1 MAKAWSMVGTSSLNR
16 DRRARDLRALAEGEE
31 VDVLV
36 VGAGV
41 SGAGVA
47 VDAASRGLRVAL
59 IDANDFAFGTS
70 RWSSKLVHGG
80 LRYLAKGDVGIAHE
94 SAVERDILMRST
106 APHLIRALPMVTAIG
121 TSVPRRLSPINVA
134 ALGAGEALR
143 MAAGTPRSR
152 LPRPRL
158 IGVDEARGYFP
169 RMQTRGVRRA
179 FLSFDGQV
187 SDDARLV
194 IALAR
199 TAARE
204 GARVLTYCRA
214 EAIRPGTVSVSDAI
228 DGARFEIRARHVINA
243 TGVWADQLDPTVA
256 LRPSKG
262 AHLVF
267 RGARLGHPRAALMV
281 AVPGTISR
289 YVFFLPQ
296 RDGRVILGL
305 TDDLSDTIE
314 DEAKAAPAD
323 VSFLL
328 ETANRALGEAL
339 RPSDVVGTFAGYRP
353 LLAGTSGA
361 SADLSRRHA
370 VHEGAHGMLS
380 LVGGKLTT
388 YRRMAEDA
396 VDALASRPGV
406 DAGPCRTRSLPLVGA
421 TPGFTDDWL
430 EARYGTEAPEL
441 RALMDAEPELAEP
454 VVPGLP
460 YTRAEL
466 VWGVEHEGALHAADL
481 LDRRTRIGFVPA
493 DRDAAT
499 ALAERYAPLPTATQ
513 TYGPR

>member
-1 MAKAWSMVGTSSLNR
+1 MADPSSLNR
-16 DRRARDLRALAEGEE
+16 ARRAADLRALADGEA
-31 VDVLV
+31 VDLLV
-36 VGAGV
+36 IGAGV

-47 VDAASRGLRVAL
+47 VDAASRGLSVGL
-59 IDANDFAFGTS
+59 IDAQDLAFGTS

-94 SAVERDILMRST
+94 SAVERDVLMQST
-106 APHLIRALPMVTAIG
+106 APHLIRALPMVTPIG
-121 TSVPRRLSPINVA
+121 TSVPRHLTPLNVA
-134 ALGAGEALR
+134 ALGAAEALR
-143 MAAGTPRSR
+143 MAAGTPRAR

-158 IGVDEARGYFP
+158 IGVDAARSYFP
-169 RMQTRGVRRA
+169 RMQTKGVRRA
-179 FLSFDGQV
+179 FLTFDGQV

-194 IALAR
+194 VALAR

-204 GARVLTYCRA
+204 GAKVLTYCRA
-214 EAIRPGTVSVSDAI
+214 EAVRPGAVTVADAI
-228 DGARFEIRARHVINA
+228 GGASFEIRARHVINA
-243 TGVWADQLDPTVA
+243 TGVWADTIDPTVA
-256 LRPSKG
+256 LKPSKG
-262 AHLVF
+262 VHLVF
-267 RGARLGHPRAALMV
+267 DGERLGSPTAALMV

-296 RDGRVILGL
+296 LDGRVILGL

-314 DEAKAAPAD
+314 DEAKAEPAD
-323 VSFLL
+323 VAFLL

-339 RPSDVVGTFAGYRP
+339 TPDDVVGTYAGYRP
-353 LLAGTSGA
+353 LLAGSSGT

-396 VDALASRPGV
+396 VDALVSRPGLS
-406 DAGPCRTRSLPLVGA
+406 AGPCRTRTLPLVGA
-421 TPGFTDDWL
+421 TEPSSEWL
-430 EARYGTEAPEL
+430 GARYGSEAPRL
-441 RALMDAEPELAEP
+441 RERMASEPALAER

-466 VWGVEHEGALHAADL
+466 VWAVEHEGALTAADL
-481 LDRRTRIGFVPA
+481 LDRRTRIGFVPS
-493 DRDAAT
+493 DREAARPI
-499 ALAERYAPLPTATQ
+499 AEQLAGA
-513 TYGPR
+513 